1 LTIPRTASAA
11 PGGEERGQGHVEC
24 GHHQHRQDGAAQ
36 PPERVLPHGQR
47 TRKTVPSAVR
57 PNTTADG
64 GRCSTAIRM
73 NKNELPQ
80 MTDVAAK
87 STAAFLVTSRAF
99 RYLVG

>member
-1 LTIPRTASAA
+1 VGRAMSSAVTTSTGRTARRSPRNACFRMA
-11 PGGEERGQGHVEC
+11 SG
-24 GHHQHRQDGAAQ
+24 
-36 PPERVLPHGQR
+36 